1 MSRQP
6 EPGEVTEE
14 DHVRK
19 RLRLRARLNDP
30 WRTITRQFVETHKM
44 WEEDQDV
51 GWGEGCQDPLR
62 REVFRVQRTCDEC
75 TIPFARALRASME
88 KGLASYG
95 EHKAAMAAMKASRD
109 EYQDERLYGVV
120 PGCNAPPMPASP

>member
-1 MSRQP
+1 MAFRSR
-6 EPGEVTEE
+6 TTLTTA
-14 DHVRK
+14 RK

-30 WRTITRQFVETHKM
+30 WRKVTRQFVETHKM
-44 WEEDQDV
+44 WEEDLDV

-88 KGLASYG
+88 KGLAGYRECMTMMTSHA
-95 EHKAAMAAMKASRD
+95 EAED
-109 EYQDERLYGVV
+109 QRLYGVE
-120 PGCNAPPMPASP
+120 PGCNAPPMPESPRAFR